1 MVGMGSEEMEL
12 YLSSRPEERWG
23 GEMLGEGRVEEGVEL
38 YRMLKVSVSTI
49 SATKIFPPEKLAG
62 KSSE

>member
-1 MVGMGSEEMEL
+1 
-12 YLSSRPEERWG
+12 
-23 GEMLGEGRVEEGVEL
+23 MLGEGRVEEGVEL